1 MDVLKEFFDSSTIHG
16 LAHITSAQVDIDIK
30 LICIE

>member
-16 LAHITSAQVDIDIK
+16 LAHITSAQVDIHINMH
-30 LICIE
+30 